1 MFKTIF
7 RSVDFYHLTHLQD
20 LVWLPEKSQNSF
32 VDLQSQKEI
41 EKETHQRRNFFLLNA
56 EMLQFD

>member
-1 MFKTIF
+1 MK
-7 RSVDFYHLTHLQD
+7 SVNSAEKNDQILNIAGK
-20 LVWLPEKSQNSF
+20 LPEKSQNSF